1 MNSFDS
7 LICCF
12 YSPVYWGLSG
22 LRWFSD
28 LSWLAV
34 SLGLKSC
41 QHIWQLMLAVCW
53 ALSWSWQSGYLQ
65 VVSPTWLGF
74 PHSMTAGFKNEC
86 PKSTRWKMDNLL
98 WPSPKSHINSIR
110 HVLVT
115 SLNRFK
121 RGIFSVVLWELCTV
135 GNIIATMLENIVCQV
150 SLHVILW
157 KASSFFLAVTVCNC
171 MDILNQFSSFGF
183 AHCFVFLALNS
194 AAVNNLIHS
203 HFSHISSI
211 CSINF

>member
-28 LSWLAV
+28 LSWIAV

-53 ALSWSWQSGYLQ
+53 ALSWSWQPGYLQ

-74 PHSMTAGFKNEC
+74 PHSMTSGFKNEC

-121 RGIFSVVLWELCTV
+121 RGIFSVVMRIVYCGKSYCNHV
-135 GNIIATMLENIVCQV
+135 GKY
-150 SLHVILW
+150 SLPSFSPCHFMKSILI
-157 KASSFFLAVTVCNC
+157 FLGCNS
-171 MDILNQFSSFGF
+171 MQLHGYT
-183 AHCFVFLALNS
+183 
-194 AAVNNLIHS
+194 
-203 HFSHISSI
+203 
-211 CSINF
+211 